1 MLSLY
6 HFVCATFAVAASA
19 MSCCPKGSW
28 DVPLDPSENPS
39 RLYGTLVTLGSK
51 DTPCYYTCGST
62 TDSAT
67 PPSPSKSGIIV
78 FPDVWG
84 MIPRTKSICDTFA
97 QCGRHQVLMFD
108 PFRGETKADHED
120 DTAGWLASVPYR
132 PNVETDIEACLEY
145 LVDAKGVDRDKIG
158 VHGFCW
164 GAWAIAKASSSGLR
178 FKAAVWAH
186 PSTGIERRAFGGDE
200 EAMIHNMAIS
210 LPVLVM
216 PGSNDDARFKNDGEF
231 SEVIRS
237 RGGKV
242 VDFPDMIHGWTT
254 RGDTSIP
261 EVRRD
266 TEKALGL
273 ALDYFNERL

>member
-1 MLSLY
+1 
-6 HFVCATFAVAASA
+6 
-19 MSCCPKGSW
+19 
-28 DVPLDPSENPS
+28 
-39 RLYGTLVTLGSK
+39 
-51 DTPCYYTCGST
+51 
-62 TDSAT
+62 
-67 PPSPSKSGIIV
+67 
-78 FPDVWG
+78 
-84 MIPRTKSICDTFA
+84 
-97 QCGRHQVLMFD
+97 
-108 PFRGETKADHED
+108 
-120 DTAGWLASVPYR
+120 
-132 PNVETDIEACLEY
+132 
-145 LVDAKGVDRDKIG
+145 
-158 VHGFCW
+158 
-164 GAWAIAKASSSGLR
+164 
-178 FKAAVWAH
+178 
-186 PSTGIERRAFGGDE
+186 
-200 EAMIHNMAIS
+200 MIHNMAIS